1 MERKNQD
8 LIKENLTL
16 KDIIYQSA
24 ADRGLEPPDR
34 PYTRSMSPGTGNANS
49 GIKPFD
55 RPPKPTAVYKPPQ
68 GALPP
73 GTRSRSKSSNDR
85 DAYPGD
91 GNHCPLRDR
100 SASPKR
106 HPSHGNFQQILES
119 PFSNAMVKKSS
130 REHIAI
136 Q

>member
-16 KDIIYQSA
+16 KDIIYQRTY
-24 ADRGLEPPDR
+24 DRGQELPDR
-34 PYTRSMSPGTGNANS
+34 PGSRSVSPVAGNANS
-49 GIKPFD
+49 GVKPFD
-55 RPPKPTAVYKPPQ
+55 RPPKPTAVYKPSQ

-73 GTRSRSKSSNDR
+73 ALRSRSKSSQER

-91 GNHCPLRDR
+91 GDYMPLRDR

-106 HPSHGNFQQILES
+106 HASTSNFHQILES
-119 PFSNAMVKKSS
+119 PFRYAMAKKSS
-130 REHIAI
+130 REHVAI